1 MLIKKV
7 EEAEVISLKHG
18 IQMIKLHF
26 SVLFLTLS
34 NHGPSFPNA
43 IHTVPL
49 SGINHSLF
57 NILGNSACLV
67 HFYLKGSQLRLS
79 RKKGMC
85 DIDFHI
91 S

>member
-57 NILGNSACLV
+57 NSRLLCVLDAFL
-67 HFYLKGSQLRLS
+67 LKRFTI
-79 RKKGMC
+79 K
-85 DIDFHI
+85 II
-91 S
+91 